1 MAARNLLPKFEARFS
16 EINLSFPKQGPK
28 DATLTP
34 RSRKTYP
41 QHLIPGK
48 TPTLGHLPLLLTA
61 ARATNRVL
69 LAKMPLDPKTPVK
82 TAKKHPLTSSSLHKR
97 YLSAPIDGRAGPERV
112 DGQFSFMRETSASLN
127 KHSASPTPAAR
138 LRNDQF
144 FTPPVKPKKRQLLG
158 PLPPVKPRRT
168 ASGVPRPSETPNCIS
183 RPPDF
188 VSAALDPPK
197 TRARSPTRHVAHPY
211 ASRAR
216 SDVHDRRLGSQKP
229 RDDQKSPQL
238 ISPGRLRDEKV
249 PNTMELYRILY
260 QKDPELFE
268 NDDNCSFTQTD
279 PLLAQ
284 EALSGAENSQ
294 DGGSLGIYERGEL
307 LRKQAV
313 YYVPRR
319 SVEDR
324 NINIRSYS
332 DNYGFD
338 DPNGNYQ
345 VVPNDHINYRYE
357 IQRVLG
363 NGSFGN
369 VILCKDHKYREGAKN
384 KMVAIKIIKN
394 DLNWSLQAVY
404 EIKMLKHLNEI
415 SAADPTKSEYWQE
428 YGNTSPVL
436 TYFDHFHFRGHMCIV
451 TDVLSLNLYS
461 LLEITRFKGLSVDLV
476 RSFSR
481 KIVQGLSFVHS
492 KGIIH
497 CDVKPENI
505 MVRLPAHFDPAD
517 SNPADFGVKLIDFG
531 LSCFDNEIS
540 YSYIQSRFYRA
551 PEVIIGANYNN
562 KIDLWLFG
570 CVVAELFTGSPL
582 FPGRNEL
589 EQVGL
594 IAEVIGAPSSSLV
607 VSHRNRLMKQVRQ
620 KAAINVLNSADV
632 HTGPSKPPV
641 VDEKTI
647 KRALL
652 YTLFDMEGKM
662 NLQFLNMRLQA
673 AQNASAPGVNPLKRN
688 FKLNSKTLE
697 VLLRVNTSTED
708 KRTIQ
713 QLLRF
718 LNAVFRWDPADRSSA
733 QELLNEAF
741 LQ

>member
-1 MAARNLLPKFEARFS
+1 MAAQDLLPKLEARFS
-16 EINLSFPKQGPK
+16 EINLSFPKQVPK
-28 DATLTP
+28 DPSLTP

-41 QHLIPGK
+41 HHLYPSK

-61 ARATNRVL
+61 ARAENRVL
-69 LAKMPLDPKTPVK
+69 LLKVALDPKVLVRT
-82 TAKKHPLTSSSLHKR
+82 TKKHPLPASTLQKR
-97 YLSAPIDGRAGPERV
+97 YLSAPLDGHMGAQRPEC
-112 DGQFSFMRETSASLN
+112 QFSFMRETSASLK
-127 KHSASPTPAAR
+127 KHAGSPTPPAR
-138 LRNDQF
+138 LRNDHLF
-144 FTPPVKPKKRQLLG
+144 MPPVKPKKRQLLG
-158 PLPPVKPRRT
+158 PLPITKPRRT
-168 ASGVPRPSETPNCIS
+168 ASGVSRVAANSTDIPRHPGTVSGD
-183 RPPDF
+183 PD
-188 VSAALDPPK
+188 SPK
-197 TRARSPTRHVAHPY
+197 TRSRSPTLHVSHPY

-216 SDVHDRRLGSQKP
+216 LDPQKRRQGTRKSDKKTTSPSLTSPSQV
-229 RDDQKSPQL
+229 
-238 ISPGRLRDEKV
+238 GDEKV
-249 PNTMELYRILY
+249 QTTVELYRILY
-260 QKDPELFE
+260 QNDHELFG
-268 NDDNCSFTQTD
+268 NDDSCQFTAEQ

-284 EALSGAENSQ
+284 EALSGAENGPE
-294 DGGSLGIYERGEL
+294 GGSLGIYERGEL

-313 YYVPRR
+313 YYVPKR
-319 SVEDR
+319 SMEDR

-345 VVPNDHINYRYE
+345 VVTNDHINYRYE

-369 VILCKDHKYREGAKN
+369 VVLCKDHKYRDGDRN
-384 KMVAIKIIKN
+384 KHVAIKIIKN

-404 EIKMLKHLNEI
+404 EIKMLKHLNE
-415 SAADPTKSEYWQE
+415 APADAHGSEYGRE
-428 YGNTSPVL
+428 YGNRSPVL

-461 LLEITRFKGLSVDLV
+461 MLEITRFKGLSIDLI

-481 KIVQGLSFVHS
+481 KILEGLSFVHS

-505 MVRLPAHFDPAD
+505 MVKLPSHFDPVDPDAV
-517 SNPADFGVKLIDFG
+517 DFGVKLIDFG
-531 LSCFDNEIS
+531 LSCFDHEIS

-551 PEVIIGANYNN
+551 PEVIIGARYNN

-594 IAEVIGAPSSSLV
+594 IAEVFGAPSSALV
-607 VSHRNRLMKQVRQ
+607 VVHRKRLMKQARQ
-620 KAAINVLNSADV
+620 QAALNVMNSANIQ
-632 HTGPSKPPV
+632 TGPSKPPV

-647 KRALL
+647 KRTLL
-652 YTLFDMEGKM
+652 YTLFDMDGKM

-673 AQNASAPGVNPLKRN
+673 AQNASAPGANLFKRN

-697 VLLRVNTSTED
+697 VILRVNTSTEE

-713 QLLRF
+713 HLLRF
-718 LNAVFRWDPADRSSA
+718 LQAVFQWDPAERSSA
-733 QELLNEAF
+733 QELLNDAF